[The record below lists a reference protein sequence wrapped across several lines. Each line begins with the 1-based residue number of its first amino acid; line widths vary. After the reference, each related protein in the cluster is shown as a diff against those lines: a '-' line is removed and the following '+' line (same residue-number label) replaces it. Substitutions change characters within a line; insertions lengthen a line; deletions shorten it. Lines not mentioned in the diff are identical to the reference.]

1 MSLTIR
7 GHATGLAT
15 VPDRWRGPLP
25 ELAVR
30 RTLRELDGYAM
41 VPYDLAFGGYPDLA
55 VLTWA
60 WLRLRSDG
68 RAEAASYRDFAEAF
82 GLGQLSGGALEQRFG
97 SALSAMLAEGRW
109 LRRTRT
115 RDNQQQYEALV
126 PKSVGKRY
134 AMLRRSDIAML
145 RVAPPRGHKPSVT
158 ATQLAD
164 FLRWQFE
171 CGKRGWTAD
180 VLTSIAAR
188 WNVGEATLRRRRD
201 RLAAC
206 GLLEITRRPG
216 GRFTDLVWLK
226 EVYDPHWATTA
237 QPGKNDDESLDD
249 TQITHSAE
257 ERNAVLLSPAEQ
269 AAGTRKVPATSQ
281 GSTLVEPASGLR
293 QIAGVQGAE
302 SQGSIPPNSRGP
314 YIRNLTGGSLTED
327 LTELGGATATPLTLL
342 PRKFSDASPQAAPK
356 QKSSS
361 PGSGLHA
368 SRPLVS
374 GSPRQEQGE
383 ATRRTA
389 GRLLAQHR
397 HLSSAPAHYVKAMVK
412 LLTRELERGLRP
424 GHVARALERCVVDGE
439 VNAHCEL
446 VRLAVRQAW
455 GDQRA
460 GACGECGADVGEHR
474 MGCADRAAEVDAAV
488 DEEAAAGIQA
498 AVLASLNSARAGGPP
513 PQAGR
518 HVAAAQPQQP
528 AADPLASYLP
538 EPPEPD
544 WSAMDEAEVV
554 TWLTAKMTSAIA
566 DAADRPAALQTVWR
580 SWRSQVAPQH
590 LELVDAAAAHLRLAL
605 DQRRA
610 S

>member
-7 GHATGLAT
+7 GHSTGLER

-60 WLRLRSDG
+60 WLRLRSDD
-68 RAEAASYRDFAEAF
+68 RAEVANYRDFAEAF
-82 GLGQLSGGALEQRFG
+82 GLSQLSDGALEQRFG

-109 LRRTRT
+109 LRRART
-115 RDNQQQYEALV
+115 RDNQQQYQTLV

-145 RVAPPRGHKPSVT
+145 RVIPPRGHKPNV
-158 ATQLAD
+158 APTQLAD

-206 GLLEITRRPG
+206 GLLEITPRPG

-237 QPGKNDDESLDD
+237 VPGDDESHGA
-249 TQITHSAE
+249 TQSTHLSDQTHPELRSA
-257 ERNAVLLSPAEQ
+257 VPG
-269 AAGTRKVPATSQ
+269 AAASKASAKSQ
-281 GSTLVEPASGLR
+281 GSAPVEFEPSVR
-293 QIAGVQGAE
+293 QIPGVHAAK
-302 SQGSIPPNSRGP
+302 SQGSIPPNPRGP

-327 LTELGGATATPLTLL
+327 LTELGGASATPLTLL
-342 PRKFSDASPQAAPK
+342 PREPRDAASPREK
-356 QKSSS
+356 DHSS
-361 PGSGLHA
+361 PTPVPTEREGQPH
-368 SRPLVS
+368 RV
-374 GSPRQEQGE
+374 
-383 ATRRTA
+383 A
-389 GRLLAQHR
+389 GQLLAQHQY
-397 HLSSAPAHYVKAMVK
+397 LSAAPPHYVKAMVK
-412 LLTRELERGLRP
+412 LLVAELDRGLHP
-424 GHVARALERCVVDGE
+424 GHIARALERCVTDGE
-439 VNAHCEL
+439 INAHCEL
-446 VRLAVRQAW
+446 VRRAVREAW

-460 GACGECGADVGEHR
+460 GACGDCGSDAGEHR
-474 MGCADRAAEVDAAV
+474 IGCAKRGAELDATTDEETVAEIRAAALASF
-488 DEEAAAGIQA
+488 AAAEA
-498 AVLASLNSARAGGPP
+498 LAR
-513 PQAGR
+513 
-518 HVAAAQPQQP
+518 P
-528 AADPLASYLP
+528 AAPEEPVTRAPAATDPLLGYLN
-538 EPPEPD
+538 EPSEPD
-544 WSAMDEAEVV
+544 WSDDTDAEILSWV
-554 TWLTAKMTSAIA
+554 TAKLAAAIA
-566 DAADRPAALQTVWR
+566 GTTDRAAALQTVQKLWR
-580 SWRSQVAPQH
+580 GQVAPQH
-590 LELVDAAAAHLRLAL
+590 RDLVDGAAEHLRLVL
-605 DQRRA
+605 QQRRA